1 MVGYERK
8 SCDPTCPGGDKV
20 EPIIYALPKIDK
32 KIEPKESN
40 FYFDEKPSP
49 KLIKYGFNTLTDELD
64 LSAITNIPQHKAGLN
79 FDFERTDSGGIYP
92 KVSSRF
98 KIKKFDQNFAEIW
111 EILLLF
117 SLLNTKQTIATNHT
131 NTLNEIVTLY
141 GQISSSK
148 PNISVSDLKTNSAS
162 LVIYKYSDINI
173 DENAA
178 IDIIMKNLKQLLS
191 IQNTGAAMI
200 LQLFSLQTQTSAEI
214 IYYLTSLYNNAYL
227 VKPVISSDLLDSK
240 YLVLIGLKEQ
250 TKFSLPSYPENVYL
264 ISMDIGNLEND
275 FVTKIQ
281 CMNSQIIP
289 LKYKKYIQIK
299 NFLDTKVYEGST
311 YQEMIDIQDKN
322 TNKWIETFFDKDA
335 PRNILDE
342 SLKLTDDKCANH
354 NKLMNLIA

>member
-1 MVGYERK
+1 MLK
-8 SCDPTCPGGDKV
+8 
-20 EPIIYALPKIDK
+20 PIIYALPKIDK
-32 KIEPKESN
+32 KIEPKESS

-64 LSAITNIPQHKAGLN
+64 LSVITNIPQHKAGLN
-79 FDFERTDSGGIYP
+79 FDFEQTDPNGIYP

-131 NTLNEIVTLY
+131 ATLDEIVRLY
-141 GQISSSK
+141 GQVSSSK
-148 PNISVSDLKTNSAS
+148 PDIMVADLKTKSAS
-162 LVIYKYSDINI
+162 LIIYKYSDINI
-173 DENAA
+173 DENAS
-178 IDIIMKNLKQLLS
+178 IDIIIKNLKQLLS
-191 IQNTGAAMI
+191 IQKPGATMI

-214 IYYLTSLYNNAYL
+214 IYYLTSLYNDAYL
-227 VKPVISSDLLDSK
+227 VKPSISSDLLDSK

-250 TKFSLPSYPENVYL
+250 TKFSPPAYPENVYL
-264 ISMDIGNLEND
+264 ISMGIGNLEND

-281 CMNSQIIP
+281 CMNSQVIP

-311 YQEMIDIQDKN
+311 YQEMITIQEKN
-322 TNKWIETFFDKDA
+322 TDKWIETFFDKDA
-335 PRNILDE
+335 PKNILDQAIR
-342 SLKLTDDKCANH
+342 LTDDKCANH
-354 NKLMNLIA
+354 NKLMNLIN